1 MTKVNKIY
9 DGVSIKIYDADEQDK
24 VIVSFTDDITA
35 YYKIKKAI
43 IKDKGLYCN
52 GISCMIFEQLRA
64 AGIPVHFI
72 KQLSDTDLLC
82 KKVEVIPME
91 VIVRNVIAGSMA
103 QRLGLKEGLVPA
115 EPVYDICYKSEEL
128 GDPIINDY
136 HAVVLGLVTK
146 EELVKIYDIAH
157 KVNDVL
163 TPLFKSVG
171 ITLVD
176 FKIEFGR
183 DADGSLV
190 LSDEITPDSARFW
203 DAETGMKLDKDRF
216 RYDAGKVGA
225 GYKTVYERLCKATG
239 APIKESCPDHV

>member
-1 MTKVNKIY
+1 MTREEKIY
-9 DGVSIKIYDADEQDK
+9 DGVSIKIYATDDPEK
-24 VIVSFTDDITA
+24 VIVNFTDDITA

-52 GISCMIFEQLRA
+52 GISSMISKVLTD
-64 AGIPVHFI
+64 AGVPVHFI
-72 KQLSDTDLLC
+72 EKISDTEQLC
-82 KKVEVIPME
+82 RKASVIPME

-103 QRLGLKEGLVPA
+103 QRLGLKEGIVPS

-146 EELVKIYDIAH
+146 EELAEIYEISK

-163 TPLFKSVG
+163 RPVFDKAG
-171 ITLVD
+171 IILVD

-183 DADGSLV
+183 LPDGSLV
-190 LSDEITPDSARFW
+190 VSDEITPDSARFW
-203 DAETGMKLDKDRF
+203 DKATGEKLDKDRF
-216 RYDAGKVGA
+216 RQDSGKVGA
-225 GYKTVYERLCKATG
+225 AYRTVYERLG
-239 APIKESCPDHV
+239 AILNK